1 MTFKTRVF
9 VVMPFGVKDVVL
21 KSTLEAP
28 ESTGPVKVD
37 FDAVYDTLLKPAL
50 EMAGCQPFRADKE
63 QAAGDIRTDMFFE
76 LLTADIVLADISA
89 LNANV
94 FYELGVRHGVSP
106 HGVFVTHGGWGFAR
120 PFDIAPDRAFRY
132 DGTLFDGRVK
142 REETWSAKAAFEAKT
157 LGSTLRAAIAHDGET
172 TGSPVYASL
181 PGLTPV
187 GWSQLHSARSKYFGG
202 ILVDWEQRIRLA
214 QAEGYP
220 GDILTLAE
228 DAPTRLHR
236 EKLLYAA
243 ARGLIDL
250 CRFDAAEPVLREV
263 LALSPQYLEAK
274 CQLGLALG
282 RQGKT
287 SAAVQHMERV
297 VQQHRNESEGQG
309 ILGRVYKDMWRF
321 DWERKENLES
331 RQQEALATSERAAA
345 AIRNYYAALEL
356 RPQSYYN
363 GINVLTLTFLIAHL
377 ERVTGG
383 VGADLPAL
391 DLDRIKA
398 VVRFSADAARR
409 RAIESNDQS
418 EQIWSAATLGE
429 LALLDGNLPELRRR
443 YGEACSAPSAN
454 FFQKQSMLGQL
465 QLMRGLGYLPSAVE
479 AALLVI
485 GRSMPQEDPT
495 QRRFERVFVFSG
507 HMTDRPGREQP
518 RFPAEKEAAVR
529 ERLEAVLSGWSAGPG
544 DLALTGAAR
553 GGDILFAEICQARG
567 VHVRILLPKR
577 EGEFVED
584 SVRVAG
590 GNWEPRFFR
599 LVKNCE
605 HWYQDE
611 HLGAPPEGTSPH
623 TRNNLWIL
631 NTGRAEARPR
641 EIYGLLVWDEAS
653 SGDGPGGT
661 SHFASEIRRLDGQV
675 EIVNPMR
682 L

>member
-9 VVMPFGVKDVVL
+9 VVMPIGVKDVVL
-21 KSTLEAP
+21 KSTIEAP

-132 DGTLFDGRVK
+132 DGTLFDARVK
-142 REETWSAKAAFEAKT
+142 RDETWSAKAAFEAKT
-157 LGSTLRAAIAHDGET
+157 LGSTLRDAITHDGET

-282 RQGKT
+282 RQGET

-321 DWERKENLES
+321 DWDS
-331 RQQEALATSERAAA
+331 PTSPWSASPQ
-345 AIRNYYAALEL
+345 AALE
-356 RPQSYYN
+356 
-363 GINVLTLTFLIAHL
+363 GIL
-377 ERVTGG
+377 
-383 VGADLPAL
+383 
-391 DLDRIKA
+391 
-398 VVRFSADAARR
+398 R
-409 RAIESNDQS
+409 RAGR
-418 EQIWSAATLGE
+418 LG
-429 LALLDGNLPELRRR
+429 LRRGPCPIPR
-443 YGEACSAPSAN
+443 STSGMDGPATEDRLGAGISRATESTLAVASPGFTGRPTGPAAPN
-454 FFQKQSMLGQL
+454 
-465 QLMRGLGYLPSAVE
+465 
-479 AALLVI
+479 
-485 GRSMPQEDPT
+485 GRA
-495 QRRFERVFVFSG
+495 G
-507 HMTDRPGREQP
+507 
-518 RFPAEKEAAVR
+518 
-529 ERLEAVLSGWSAGPG
+529 GPG
-544 DLALTGAAR
+544 SALA
-553 GGDILFAEICQARG
+553 
-567 VHVRILLPKR
+567 
-577 EGEFVED
+577 
-584 SVRVAG
+584 
-590 GNWEPRFFR
+590 
-599 LVKNCE
+599 
-605 HWYQDE
+605 
-611 HLGAPPEGTSPH
+611 
-623 TRNNLWIL
+623 
-631 NTGRAEARPR
+631 
-641 EIYGLLVWDEAS
+641 
-653 SGDGPGGT
+653 
-661 SHFASEIRRLDGQV
+661 
-675 EIVNPMR
+675 
-682 L
+682 